1 MLQNIIDYLSEL
13 IVKNKYTSIG
23 IILLILL
30 FGTFAFMNLDIEA
43 YPDFSA
49 PKVQII
55 TKMPGKGAEDV
66 ERLVTV
72 PLEKELNGIPFE
84 TKLYSTSIFGLS
96 VIHVIFEEQ
105 LTSNVIRQQVLERIY
120 QADLPDN
127 VKPMLGPDSSPIG
140 EIFRYTVESKYHN
153 SMSLKAIEDWQIEKA
168 FKQIPGIIDVTS
180 FGGPIKTYKVQLDL
194 DKVRYYDIDISDIFD
209 AISKSNSTTGGHYIG
224 VNSQAFIV
232 RGIGLLEN
240 ENSIK
245 EIVLKDVDGVPVKV
259 KDVATITVGPSI
271 RLGQVGK
278 NYNND
283 AIAGIVLMR
292 KGANPTKTIKEL
304 NKRLPEL
311 EANLPVGVKIVPFYE
326 RKQLVDRTIE
336 TIAHNIILG
345 ITFVIIVLFAF
356 TLNYQIT
363 LITSIVIPLSILFAF
378 IMFNIFSIPAN
389 LLSLGAVDFGIIID
403 GAVIMVENI
412 YWHQA
417 RYKNHM
423 NYDKKEKLI
432 LSSVKEVSDVIIFST
447 LIILICFL
455 PLLAFN
461 GVAGKLFHPLAFT
474 MGFTLIGAVLISLLV
489 VPALCLIFLP
499 NDVKEEE
506 NKYLER
512 ILELYRKKLNKVL
525 RYPQKFLYLVAGLF
539 LLSILLFTQIGSEFM
554 PNLDEG
560 NIWLRVTILPRSTTI
575 DEAVI
580 IARKVREVVLKYP
593 EVNSIVSHIG
603 SPDDGTDHNL
613 LSNSENL
620 IDLKTS
626 NHWRWK
632 FHKNKELLI
641 KSMATDLQQIPGI
654 TTYFT
659 QYIQD
664 NVEEAVSG
672 SKGQVVLK
680 IYGRNLNELQILQD
694 KCLSILHNIKG
705 VVDLSADKVLG
716 QPQYQI
722 IVDREKAARYGLNAD
737 AIQNIVEIA
746 IGGKNATELIDG
758 EKRFNVFV
766 RLKSS
771 NRDSQNKLENILVQ
785 SSSGTLVP
793 LSNLAKFVQTDGAMV
808 INRAENERCSIIRFN
823 VRERD
828 LGSTVQD
835 AQKAIKEKISL
846 PEEYRIAWAGQSESQ
861 KNANFRLL
869 LILPVT
875 LFMIAT
881 VLHITFKNWTYVLI
895 SMSSIL
901 VTFIGGVFALFITHT
916 YFSISAGVGFIA
928 AIGVCIQ
935 NGVII
940 LSSLKNLK
948 SHYRNKCRV
957 LLNASLVK
965 LRPVLTASS
974 VAVLGLVPA
983 AMSNGIG
990 AQSQKPFAITIIGS
1004 LISGTI
1010 FSIFLI
1016 PILFNIFVYKPQII
1030 TEKKNV

>member
-1 MLQNIIDYLSEL
+1 MLQKFIDYLSEL
-13 IVKNKYTSIG
+13 IVKNKYSSIG
-23 IILLILL
+23 IIILILL
-30 FGTFAFMNLDIEA
+30 FGALAFMNLDIEA

-66 ERLVTV
+66 ERLVTI

-84 TKLYSTSIFGLS
+84 IKLYSTSIFGLS
-96 VIHVIFEEQ
+96 VIHVIFQEK
-105 LTSNVIRQQVLERIY
+105 LTSNIIRQQVLERIY
-120 QADLPDN
+120 QADLPQN

-140 EIFRYTVESKYHN
+140 EIFRYTVESKYYSQMN
-153 SMSLKAIEDWQIEKA
+153 LKAIEDWQIEKA

-180 FGGPIKTYKVQLDL
+180 FGGPIKTYKVLLDL
-194 DKVRYYDIDISDIFD
+194 DKVRYYDINISDIFD

-245 EIVLKDVDGVPVKV
+245 EIVLKEINGVPVKV
-259 KDVATITVGPSI
+259 KDVATISLGPSI

-278 NYNND
+278 NYNDD
-283 AIAGIVLMR
+283 AIEGIVLMR
-292 KGANPTKTIKEL
+292 KGGNPTEIIKVL
-304 NKRLPEL
+304 NKRLPKL
-311 EANLPVGVKIVPFYE
+311 EANLPIGVKIVPFYE

-336 TIAHNIILG
+336 TIAHNIFLG
-345 ITFVIIVLFAF
+345 ISFVMIVLFAF

-378 IMFNIFSIPAN
+378 IMFNVFSIPAN
-389 LLSLGAVDFGIIID
+389 LLSLGAVDFGIIVD
-403 GAVIMVENI
+403 GAVILVENI
-412 YWHQA
+412 YWHLA
-417 RYKNHM
+417 RSKNHLT
-423 NYDKKEKLI
+423 YEKKERII

-447 LIILICFL
+447 IIILICFL

-461 GVAGKLFHPLAFT
+461 EVAGKLFHPLAFT
-474 MGFTLIGAVLISLLV
+474 MGFTLIGAVLLSMLV
-489 VPALCLIFLP
+489 IPALCLIFLP
-499 NDVKEEE
+499 SHIEEKE
-506 NKYLER
+506 NKYLEK
-512 ILELYRKKLNKVL
+512 ILELYRKKLNKII
-525 RYPQKFLYLVAGLF
+525 RYPRRFLYIVSGLF
-539 LLSILLFTQIGSEFM
+539 LLSVILFTQIGSEFM

-575 DEAVI
+575 EEAVI
-580 IARKVREVVLKYP
+580 IARRVRETVLKYP
-593 EVNSIVSHIG
+593 EVNCIVSHIG

-613 LSNSENL
+613 LSNIENL

-641 KSMATDLQQIPGI
+641 RDIETDLKQIPGI

-680 IYGRNLNELQILQD
+680 IYGRNLKELQVLED
-694 KCLSILHNIKG
+694 KCLKILHNIRG
-705 VVDLSADKVLG
+705 VVDLSADRVVG

-758 EKRFNVFV
+758 EKRFNVFI
-766 RLKSS
+766 RLKPSD
-771 NRDSQNKLENILVQ
+771 RDSENKLENILVE

-793 LSNLAKFVQTDGAMV
+793 LSNLANFVQTDGAMV

-828 LGSTVQD
+828 LGSTVKD
-835 AQKAIKEKISL
+835 AQKAIDAKITL
-846 PEEYRIAWAGQSESQ
+846 PEEYSMAWAGQSESQ

-881 VLHITFKNWTYVLI
+881 VLHMTFKNWVYVFI
-895 SMSSIL
+895 AMSSIL
-901 VTFIGGVFALFITHT
+901 VTFIGGVFALFLTHT

-948 SHYRNKCRV
+948 PHYSNKCRV

-974 VAVLGLVPA
+974 VAILGLVPA

-1010 FSIFLI
+1010 FSVFLI
-1016 PILFNIFVYKPQII
+1016 PVLFNIFVYKP
-1030 TEKKNV
+1030 EKLMEQKNV